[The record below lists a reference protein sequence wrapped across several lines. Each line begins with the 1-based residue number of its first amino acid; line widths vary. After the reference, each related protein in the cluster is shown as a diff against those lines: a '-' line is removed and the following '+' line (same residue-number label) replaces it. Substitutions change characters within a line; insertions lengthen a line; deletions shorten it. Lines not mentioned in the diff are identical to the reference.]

1 MTVTVFTT
9 ADLVMYAWTE
19 EFIMIGNYY
28 DPGITPNDLVARHR
42 FKPINDIPREEMLK
56 RDSFGNAERLNNNR
70 YLTAWLNQRAKK

>member
-28 DPGITPNDLVARHR
+28 DPFITPNELIAGHR

-56 RDSFGNAERLNNNR
+56 KNSFPSVNENKF
-70 YLTAWLNQRAKK
+70 LTAWLNQRAKK